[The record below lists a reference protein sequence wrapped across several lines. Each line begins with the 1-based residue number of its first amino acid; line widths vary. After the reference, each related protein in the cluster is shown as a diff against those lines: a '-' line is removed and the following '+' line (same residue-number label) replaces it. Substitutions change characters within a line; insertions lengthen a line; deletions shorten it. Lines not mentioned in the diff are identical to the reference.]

1 MRVSKVRKAIQEQER
16 PESSC
21 SLTYQGLANLHGLP
35 ELQNKRQKKL
45 RIPPPDPQQ
54 NKKILL

>member
-1 MRVSKVRKAIQEQER
+1 MRVSKVWKVIPEQER

-21 SLTYQGLANLHGLP
+21 SFTYQGLADLHGLP
-35 ELQNKRQKKL
+35 ELQTKRQKKL
-45 RIPPPDPQQ
+45 RIPPPNPQQ

>member
-1 MRVSKVRKAIQEQER
+1 MCVSKVRKAIQEQER
-16 PESSC
+16 PEPSC

-54 NKKILL
+54 NK

>member
-1 MRVSKVRKAIQEQER
+1 MRVSKVWKAIQEQER

-21 SLTYQGLANLHGLP
+21 SLTFQGLANLHGLP
-35 ELQNKRQKKL
+35 ELQNKRQTKL
-45 RIPPPDPQQ
+45 RIPLPDPQQ